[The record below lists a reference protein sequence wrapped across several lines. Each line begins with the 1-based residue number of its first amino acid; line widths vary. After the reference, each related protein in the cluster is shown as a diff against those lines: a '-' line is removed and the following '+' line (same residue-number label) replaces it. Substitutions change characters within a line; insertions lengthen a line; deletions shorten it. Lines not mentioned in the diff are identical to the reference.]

1 MSSLYG
7 SSILNLDLVL
17 DYNNLTNKPTI
28 PQVGY
33 TSNGRNFAVQLLLDK
48 MFVSVPAGAIDAATA
63 NALGGLKIGYTDN
76 GNNYALK
83 LDGDNEA
90 FVTVPPAAI
99 TVATAN
105 ALGGL
110 KIGYTD
116 NGNNY
121 AVKLDGDNEAF
132 VTVPASAITV
142 ATAIALGGLKIGY
155 TENGTNYAL
164 KLDGDNEA
172 FVTVPAP
179 AITVATTNDLGGIKL
194 GFTATGN
201 NYPVVLDGSQKAYV
215 VVNKTILPSSDA
227 LPEFI
232 LTADQNINGNNSST
246 FIFEDET
253 KGATATTVYLQGI
266 THTNNTT
273 TFTVSTAGQYLISY
287 FLHENN
293 TPGGN
298 ARVYGYSCVRKENA
312 AGNELYEYTV
322 GGEYLRNNGS
332 QDDIVISATTS
343 ISFNAG
349 ERFKIRFYR
358 LYNQNTDNVLV
369 RRSLS
374 NLRIERINY
383 TAT

>member
-48 MFVSVPAGAIDAATA
+48 MFVTVPAGAIDAATST
-63 NALGGLKIGYTDN
+63 ALGGLKIGYTEN

-90 FVTVPPAAI
+90 FITVPPSSI

-105 ALGGL
+105 
-110 KIGYTD
+110 
-116 NGNNY
+116 
-121 AVKLDGDNEAF
+121 
-132 VTVPASAITV
+132 
-142 ATAIALGGLKIGY
+142 ALGGLKIGY

-172 FVTVPAP
+172 FVSVPAP
-179 AITVATTNDLGGIKL
+179 TINAANASTLGSIKI
-194 GFTATGN
+194 GYTQNGN
-201 NYPVVLDGSQKAYV
+201 NYAVQLDGDNEAF
-215 VVNKTILPSSDA
+215 VNVPKTILASPDA
-227 LPEFI
+227 ILGDAFI
-232 LTADQNINGNNSST
+232 LTTDQNINNASNTT
-246 FIFEDET
+246 FIFEDEN
-253 KGATATTVYLQGI
+253 KGATATTVYSQGI
-266 THTNNTT
+266 THTNNTSI
-273 TFTVSTAGQYLISY
+273 FTISTAGQYLISY

-298 ARVYGYSCVRKENA
+298 ARVYGYSCIRRENSS
-312 AGNELYEYTV
+312 GNKIYEYTL

-332 QDDIVISATTS
+332 QDDIVISGTTP
-343 ISFNAG
+343 ITFNVG

-358 LYNQNTDNVLV
+358 LYNQNTDAVLV

-374 NLRIERINY
+374 NLRIERVNY

>member
-1 MSSLYG
+1 MSSVYG

-33 TSNGRNFAVQLLLDK
+33 TSNGRNFAVELLLDK
-48 MFVSVPAGAIDAATA
+48 MFVTVPAGD
-63 NALGGLKIGYTDN
+63 
-76 GNNYALK
+76 
-83 LDGDNEA
+83 
-90 FVTVPPAAI
+90 I

-105 ALGGL
+105 
-110 KIGYTD
+110 
-116 NGNNY
+116 
-121 AVKLDGDNEAF
+121 
-132 VTVPASAITV
+132 
-142 ATAIALGGLKIGY
+142 ALGGLKIGY

-172 FVTVPAP
+172 FVTVPASTITVATANALGGLKIGYTENGTNYALQLDGDNEAFVTVPAP
-179 AITVATTNDLGGIKL
+179 AITVATSNDLGGIKL

-215 VVNKTILPSSDA
+215 VVNKTILPTPDA
-227 LPEFI
+227 IPGSPAFK
-232 LTADQNINGNNSST
+232 LTADQNINSANSTT

-253 KGATATTVYLQGI
+253 KGASATTVYPQGI
-266 THTNNTT
+266 THTNNTNV
-273 TFTVSTAGQYLISY
+273 FTVSTAGQYLISY

-298 ARVYGYSCVRKENA
+298 ARLYGYSCIRRENSS
-312 AGNELYEYTV
+312 GNQIYEYTL
-322 GGEYLRNNGS
+322 GGEYLRNNGT
-332 QDDIVISATTS
+332 QDDIVISGTAPIT
-343 ISFNAG
+343 FNVG
-349 ERFKIRFYR
+349 DRFKIRFYR
-358 LYNQNTDNVLV
+358 LYTQGTDNVLV

-374 NLRIERINY
+374 NLRIERVNY

>member
-1 MSSLYG
+1 MSSVYG

-33 TSNGRNFAVQLLLDK
+33 TSNGTNYAVQLLLDK
-48 MFVSVPAGAIDAATA
+48 MFVSVPE
-63 NALGGLKIGYTDN
+63 
-76 GNNYALK
+76 
-83 LDGDNEA
+83 GD
-90 FVTVPPAAI
+90 I
-99 TVATAN
+99 SVATSN
-105 ALGGL
+105 
-110 KIGYTD
+110 
-116 NGNNY
+116 
-121 AVKLDGDNEAF
+121 
-132 VTVPASAITV
+132 
-142 ATAIALGGLKIGY
+142 ALGGLKIGY

-179 AITVATTNDLGGIKL
+179 TINAANASTLGSIKIGYTENGTNYALKLDGDNEAFVTVPASSITVATSNDLGGIKL

-227 LPEFI
+227 LPEFK
-232 LTADQNINGNNSST
+232 LTADQNINGANNTT

-253 KGATATTVYLQGI
+253 KGATATTVYSQGI
-266 THTNNTT
+266 THTNNTNV
-273 TFTVSTAGQYLISY
+273 FTVSTAGQYLISY

-298 ARVYGYSCVRKENA
+298 ARLYGYSCIRKEASNS
-312 AGNELYEYTV
+312 NEIYEYTV

-343 ISFNAG
+343 INFNAG

-374 NLRIERINY
+374 NLRIERVNY